1 MEVARLSAQES
12 HCIRGKVGAVLVRN
26 NFILAT
32 GRNGTLPGT
41 DNCCEDT
48 LEDGSLKTNDFTL
61 HAEQNILT
69 FCCREGIS
77 TKDTILFVTMLPCK
91 MCAKLIASA
100 GIKTVVYLEVYKDTS
115 SIEFFKKAGIDCINF
130 IEGF

>member
-1 MEVARLSAQES
+1 MDVAILSANQS
-12 HCIRGKVGAVLVRN
+12 HCVRGKVGATLVRD
-26 NFILAT
+26 NFIIAT
-32 GRNGTLPGT
+32 GRNGTLPGM
-41 DNCCEDT
+41 DNCCEEV

-77 TKDTILFVTMLPCK
+77 TKDTTLYITMSPCK

-100 GIKTVVYLEVYKDTS
+100 GIKRVVYHEQYRDCSGVEFLNGIG
-115 SIEFFKKAGIDCINF
+115 IETELFL
-130 IEGF
+130 